1 MKSLLTL
8 AAAATVTI
16 SALAQAPTSTGEV
29 TKIDAAQSRI
39 TLKHKG
45 VKNLDMPPMTLTF
58 RVADPKMLQGLTVGD
73 EVRFTADKVNGSY
86 TVTSIGKAR

>member
-29 TKIDAAQSRI
+29 TKIDPAQARI

-45 VKNLDMPPMTLTF
+45 LKNLDMPPMTLTF
-58 RVADPKMLQGLTVGD
+58 RVADPKMLQGLAVGD

-86 TVTSIGKAR
+86 TVTAISKAR

>member
-8 AAAATVTI
+8 AVAATVAI

-29 TKIDAAQSRI
+29 TKIDAPHARI

-45 VKNLDMPPMTLTF
+45 VKSLDMPPMTLTF
-58 RVADPKMLQGLTVGD
+58 RVADLKLLQGLAVGD
-73 EVRFTADKVNGSY
+73 EVRFAAEKIDGSY
-86 TVTSIGKAR
+86 TVTAISKAR

>member
-29 TKIDAAQSRI
+29 TKIDAAQARV

-58 RVADPKMLQGLTVGD
+58 RVADPKMLQGLAVGD

-86 TVTSIGKAR
+86 TVTSMVKAR

>member
-29 TKIDAAQSRI
+29 TKIDAAQARV

-58 RVADPKMLQGLTVGD
+58 RVADPKMLQGLAVGD
-73 EVRFTADKVNGSY
+73 EVRLTADKVNGSY
-86 TVTSIGKAR
+86 TVTSMVKAR